1 MSRRRRDGTAV
12 RLLAGVLLAGL
23 AAAGCGYKLSG
34 GISLPDHIKVI
45 AVLPFDNRTT
55 RPEIEQRVTE
65 EVTTE
70 LNKRS
75 RIRVTVGATDAD
87 AVLEGAI
94 TSYRTTPVVFGS
106 SGRQNRTEAIVTLQA
121 TLRDTTNDTV
131 LWSQSGLV
139 FKEQF
144 EVVESGAFF
153 DQETVALDD
162 IARGAAEVLVT
173 SMVDGIDERR
183 AP

>member
-1 MSRRRRDGTAV
+1 MSRGAV
-12 RLLAGVLLAGL
+12 FGSLALLAATLVQ
-23 AAAGCGYKLSG
+23 AGCGYKLSG
-34 GISLPDHIKVI
+34 GVSLPPHIR
-45 AVLPFDNRTT
+45 AVAVQPFDNRTT

-65 EVTTE
+65 AVTAE

-75 RIRVTVGATDAD
+75 RIRVTTGATDAD

-94 TSYRTTPVVFGS
+94 TSYRTTPVQFGS

-144 EVVESGAFF
+144 DVVESGAFF

-173 SMVDGIDERR
+173 SMVEGIVE
-183 AP
+183 P